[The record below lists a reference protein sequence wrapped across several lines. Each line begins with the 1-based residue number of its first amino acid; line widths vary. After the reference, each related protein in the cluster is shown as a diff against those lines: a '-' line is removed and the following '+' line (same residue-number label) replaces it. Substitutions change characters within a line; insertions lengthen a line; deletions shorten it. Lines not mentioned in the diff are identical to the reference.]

1 MSAQQVVSVHAAIIM
16 DGNGRWAQ
24 ARGLP
29 RTFGHREG
37 AKTVRRVVE
46 AAPDLGIDTLT
57 LYAFSSDNWVR
68 PKPEISALMRIFH
81 RHLRAETAELV
92 DMGVRLSLVG
102 RRDRLP
108 KRVLDAADQAEEA
121 TAGGTRLHMRLAIDY
136 SARDLL
142 IRTAETLAREHI
154 EQGIEGQP
162 TWTRE
167 EYAEALGRT
176 MGQRV
181 PAEDVDVLIR
191 TSGEKRLS
199 DFLLWECAY
208 AEFVFTD
215 RLWPD
220 FDAED
225 LAACMREFRGRD
237 RRYGACPSS
246 VAAG

>member
-1 MSAQQVVSVHAAIIM
+1 MSAQQINTVHAAIIM

-46 AAPDLGIDTLT
+46 ASPDLGIDTLT

-68 PKPEISALMRIFH
+68 PKLEIAALMRLFH
-81 RHLRAETAELV
+81 RHLRSETAELV

-108 KRVLDAADQAEEA
+108 AKVRETAAAAEEA
-121 TAGGTRLHMRLAIDY
+121 TAGGTRLHLRLAIDY
-136 SARDLL
+136 SSRDVL
-142 IRTAETLAREHI
+142 IRAAEHLAATADPPFDRSDFAD
-154 EQGIEGQP
+154 
-162 TWTRE
+162 
-167 EYAEALGRT
+167 ALGHV
-176 MGQRV
+176 MGDTPSAR
-181 PAEDVDVLIR
+181 DVDVLIR
-191 TSGEKRLS
+191 TSGEQRLS

-220 FDAED
+220 FDGED
-225 LAACMREFRGRD
+225 LAACMREFRERD

-246 VAAG
+246 AAAG

>member
-1 MSAQQVVSVHAAIIM
+1 VSARQLNSVHAAIIM

-46 AAPDLGIDTLT
+46 ASPDLGIDTLT

-68 PKPEISALMRIFH
+68 PKLEIAALMRLFH
-81 RHLRAETAELV
+81 RHLRSETAELV
-92 DMGVRLSLVG
+92 DTGVRLSLVG

-108 KRVLDAADQAEEA
+108 SKVRDTAAAAEEA
-121 TAGGTRLHMRLAIDY
+121 TAGGTRLHLRLAIDY
-136 SARDLL
+136 SSRDLL
-142 IRTAETLAREHI
+142 VGAAEHLATTADPPFDRSDFAV
-154 EQGIEGQP
+154 
-162 TWTRE
+162 
-167 EYAEALGRT
+167 ALGHV
-176 MGQRV
+176 MGDESTAR
-181 PAEDVDVLIR
+181 DVDVLIR
-191 TSGEKRLS
+191 TSGEQRLS

-220 FDAED
+220 FDGDD

-246 VAAG
+246 AAAG

>member
-1 MSAQQVVSVHAAIIM
+1 VTAQQVNTVHAAIIM

-37 AKTVRRVVE
+37 AKAVRRAVE
-46 AAPDLGIDTLT
+46 AAPNLGIDTLT

-68 PKPEISALMRIFH
+68 PKPEISALMRLFH
-81 RHLRAETAELV
+81 RHLRSETAELV

-108 KRVLDAADQAEEA
+108 EKVQDAAEAAEEA
-121 TAGGTRLHMRLAIDY
+121 TAEGTRLHLRLAIDY

-142 IRTAETLAREHI
+142 VRAAEDLAL
-154 EQGIEGQP
+154 GGQP
-162 TWTRE
+162 APFDRDVF
-167 EYAEALGRT
+167 AAALGRA
-176 MGQRV
+176 MGETE
-181 PAEDVDVLIR
+181 PARDVDVLIR
-191 TSGEKRLS
+191 TSGEQRLS

-208 AEFVFTD
+208 AEFVFTE

-220 FDAED
+220 FDTD
-225 LAACMREFRGRD
+225 DFAACMREFRGRD

>member
-1 MSAQQVVSVHAAIIM
+1 MSAQQVNTVHAAVIM

-37 AKTVRRVVE
+37 AKTVRRAVE
-46 AAPDLGIDTLT
+46 AAPNLGIDTLT

-68 PKPEISALMRIFH
+68 PKPEISALMRLFH
-81 RHLRAETAELV
+81 RHLRSETAELV

-108 KRVLDAADQAEEA
+108 RKVQDAAASAEEA
-121 TAGGTRLHMRLAIDY
+121 TAGGTRLHLRLAIDY

-142 IRTAETLAREHI
+142 VRAADELASNGLRPPF
-154 EQGIEGQP
+154 G
-162 TWTRE
+162 RDSF
-167 EYAEALGRT
+167 AEALGRA
-176 MGQRV
+176 MGEDE
-181 PAEDVDVLIR
+181 PARDVDVLIR
-191 TSGEKRLS
+191 TSGEQRLS

-225 LAACMREFRGRD
+225 FAACMREFRGRD

>member
-1 MSAQQVVSVHAAIIM
+1 MSARQLNTVHAAIIM

-46 AAPDLGIDTLT
+46 ASPDLGIDTLT

-68 PKPEISALMRIFH
+68 PKLEIAALMRLFH
-81 RHLRAETAELV
+81 RHLRSETAELV

-108 KRVLDAADQAEEA
+108 PKVRETAAAAEEA
-121 TAGGTRLHMRLAIDY
+121 TAAGTRLHLRLAIDY
-136 SARDLL
+136 SSRDLL
-142 IRTAETLAREHI
+142 VRAAEHLATTAEPPFDRSAFS
-154 EQGIEGQP
+154 
-162 TWTRE
+162 
-167 EYAEALGRT
+167 AALGHV
-176 MGQRV
+176 MGDV
-181 PAEDVDVLIR
+181 PTARDVDVLIR
-191 TSGEKRLS
+191 TSGEQRLS
-199 DFLLWECAY
+199 DFLLWECGY

-220 FDAED
+220 FDGDD

-246 VAAG
+246 AAAG